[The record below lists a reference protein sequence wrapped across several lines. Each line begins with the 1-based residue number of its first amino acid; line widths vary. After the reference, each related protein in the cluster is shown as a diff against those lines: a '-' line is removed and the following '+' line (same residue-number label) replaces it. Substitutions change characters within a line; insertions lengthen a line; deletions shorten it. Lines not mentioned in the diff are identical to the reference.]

1 MFSHVTCGEMMA
13 DDNID
18 FRLLGRQVQ
27 NLQGDVRDLRAG
39 HLRLESDVVGMRADI
54 SRIEGA
60 LGSVELKV
68 DGLERKVDGL
78 ELKVDGLERKVARL
92 DEKVD
97 AHNQANQMQFAQLA
111 QTASTN
117 LQLVL
122 SAISDLQQAVVKIDA
137 KVDAIKRDR

>member
-1 MFSHVTCGEMMA
+1 MMA

-18 FRLLGRQVQ
+18 FRFLGRQVQ

-68 DGLERKVDGL
+68 DGLERKV
-78 ELKVDGLERKVARL
+78 ARL

-97 AHNQANQMQFAQLA
+97 AHNQANQVQFAQLA

>member
-1 MFSHVTCGEMMA
+1 MFSRVACGEMMA

-18 FRLLGRQVQ
+18 FRFLGRQVQ

-68 DGLERKVDGL
+68 DGLERKV
-78 ELKVDGLERKVARL
+78 ARL

-97 AHNQANQMQFAQLA
+97 AHNQANQVQFAQLA